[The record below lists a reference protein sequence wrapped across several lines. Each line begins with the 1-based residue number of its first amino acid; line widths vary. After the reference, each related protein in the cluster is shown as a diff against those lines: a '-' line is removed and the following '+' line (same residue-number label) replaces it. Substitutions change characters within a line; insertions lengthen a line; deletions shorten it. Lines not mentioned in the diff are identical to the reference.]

1 MDINQLSNIVNSQV
15 QMNNKYYESLFP
27 NLYYSD
33 EKYLNKNHLG
43 KNHQNT
49 YKKINNFV
57 KINLNV
63 KKSIQKLRCYDVS
76 NKINYMKYIFTEEY
90 VKDRPKPFFKN
101 LWSAIEKTPSY
112 LVKTYTK
119 QFYTELLNNFD
130 KQNLFKKYSYRGKK
144 IRKNVLRSDL
154 KEENFNNNL
163 IQLISDYLELNIII
177 ITNGK
182 EIDFYCQNFK
192 FNIYRQTIILEKN
205 GDKYQLIHSM
215 DKKIFTSSDKIVSQ
229 LCKYICMKQIEHLY
243 ENKQQTFE
251 SKSTKKIVEIIKPQ
265 YTQASLKKMKL
276 GELQDIAKTLDII
289 TQIPKKSCGM
299 KNKTK
304 TVLISDIMK

>member
-1 MDINQLSNIVNSQV
+1 MDINQLSNIVQSQV
-15 QMNNKYYESLFP
+15 QMNNSYYELLFP

-33 EKYLNKNHLG
+33 EQYSNKSHLG

-49 YKKINNFV
+49 KHKLNKFV
-57 KINLNV
+57 KINTKAN
-63 KKSIQKLRCYDVS
+63 KIIQKQRCYDVS
-76 NKINYMKYIFTEEY
+76 NKIEYMKYIFTKNF
-90 VKDRPKPFFKN
+90 VKDRPKTFFKN
-101 LWSAIEKTPSY
+101 LWTAIDKVPSY
-112 LVKTYTK
+112 LVKSHTK
-119 QFYTELLNNFD
+119 QFYAKLLNDFD
-130 KQNLFKKYSYRGKK
+130 KLNLFKKYSYRVRKIKK
-144 IRKNVLRSDL
+144 TILRSSL
-154 KEENFNNNL
+154 KEETFNES
-163 IQLISDYLELNIII
+163 IVQLLSDYLELNIII
-177 ITNGK
+177 ISNSK
-182 EIDFYCQNFK
+182 EINFYCQNFK